1 MDKWTEILK
10 LVNTIEES
18 RKRLVEIL
26 ESLEFEHDFLDDT
39 PFYYGSYENYYIEV
53 VGGRLYVSTL
63 HRRTDRRY
71 RMLVWNLDLHTF
83 FILAQELLAR
93 REKLRLKGEVRRCQ
107 NTMPRCLREAK
118 AILIVNGR
126 VHGRLLCPQHL
137 EEVIKWAAVEYPS
150 TEYRVYKLNGD
161 VIASGYAKDLSRRL
175 HAIMEACEWFE

>member
-1 MDKWTEILK
+1 MDKWTEILE
-10 LVNTIEES
+10 LVNTIEER
-18 RKRLVEIL
+18 RKRLLEIL

-93 REKLRLKGEVRRCQ
+93 RHKLKLKAGQQGV
-107 NTMPRCLREAK
+107 K
-118 AILIVNGR
+118 NG
-126 VHGRLLCPQHL
+126 
-137 EEVIKWAAVEYPS
+137 
-150 TEYRVYKLNGD
+150 
-161 VIASGYAKDLSRRL
+161 
-175 HAIMEACEWFE
+175 